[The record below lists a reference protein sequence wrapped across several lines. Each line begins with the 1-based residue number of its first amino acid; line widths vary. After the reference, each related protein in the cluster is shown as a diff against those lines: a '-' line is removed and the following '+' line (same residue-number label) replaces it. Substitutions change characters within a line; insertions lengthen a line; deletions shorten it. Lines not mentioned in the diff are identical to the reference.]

1 LSQRA
6 RTFWSTMTAWH
17 LSNERADIRPRSSL
31 IPMHAIVTKR
41 RQVVSHAPSREDF
54 DRWRDDPISLFV
66 FAALRNAAAEQKE
79 AWSDLSWH
87 GGNADALALREF
99 RTRADAYEGMELAD
113 YEGICEWAG
122 VDPQEEKRAE

>member
-1 LSQRA
+1 VNLK
-6 RTFWSTMTAWH
+6 TLWS
-17 LSNERADIRPRSSL
+17 EIFVEPRSG
-31 IPMHAIVTKR
+31 PDAMRAIAPKRR